1 MRSLPAMHP
10 SELRFVTHAWDT
22 SKAAALGNDE
32 VALLVYRSNLLGAD
46 LRITNFGGGNT
57 SAKVEEP
64 DPFEPG
70 RATETLYVK
79 GSGGDLGS
87 LERKG
92 LASLSLSRLVALQ
105 RVYRGRATED
115 EMVPLVDQCVVHG
128 NRVAPSIDTTL
139 HAFLPHRHC
148 DHLHPDAVIAIAA
161 SADGE
166 RLTKEIWGGEVGWI
180 PWLRPGFELAM
191 QLARTLVEQ
200 PKLRGLV
207 LESHGMFSW
216 GRTSLECYE
225 NSLDLIERA
234 ARALDGGGKGKAAPF
249 GPVASPVLPPE
260 ERRASAAAIGPALRG
275 LVGRDRRVVGH
286 FRDDEVV
293 LDFLSREKAP
303 ALVRAGTSCPDHF
316 LRTKIRPLLLD
327 SPPGTAEEGRK
338 KMSALVD
345 AYRAEHAAYYERCK
359 DAASAPMRDTAPAI
373 VLVPRVGMWSFGP
386 SPNEARIA
394 GEFYVNA
401 IRVMHGAESVSRY
414 TALPEKDAFSVEY
427 WALEAAKL
435 ARRPPER
442 PLARRVAFVTGAASG
457 IGFACAERM
466 LAEGASAVL
475 SDVRADVL
483 EESVAALAKR
493 HGRDSVRGVQVDVRS
508 ADSVRAGFREAVLAF
523 GGVDIVVNNAGLSVS
538 KPLGETSEAD
548 YDLMND
554 VMPRGSFLVAQEA
567 VRVLRE
573 QGTGG
578 SIVYVVSKNALAAGP
593 NNVAYGTAKAAQL
606 HQMRLVA
613 TEAGE
618 FGIRV
623 NAVNPDAVIQGS
635 SIWEG
640 GWAEGRAKAYGVP
653 IEKLGEF
660 YAQRTL
666 LKREI
671 TPADVA
677 AAVFAVAS
685 DLFSKTTGAVI
696 PVDGGVT
703 TAFPR

>member
-1 MRSLPAMHP
+1 MHR
-10 SELRFVTHAWDT
+10 SELRFVTHAWDPAR
-22 SKAAALGNDE
+22 AAAMEGDE
-32 VALLVYRSNLLGAD
+32 VALLVYRSNLLGSD

-57 SAKVEEP
+57 SAKVGEVDPFGGPEP
-64 DPFEPG
+64 D
-70 RATETLYVK
+70 RASETLYVK

-87 LERKG
+87 LDRRG
-92 LASLSLSRLVALQ
+92 LASLSLSRLRALKK
-105 RVYRGRATED
+105 VYRGRTFED

-139 HAFLPHRHC
+139 HAFLPFRHC

-166 RLTKEIWGGEVGWI
+166 RLTREIFSGEVGWI
-180 PWLRPGFELAM
+180 PWMRPGFELAL
-191 QLARTLVEQ
+191 QLAKKVAVE
-200 PKLRGLV
+200 PNLRGLV

-216 GRTSLECYE
+216 GGTSLECYE

-234 ARALDGGGKGKAAPF
+234 ARAVDEGASAKIPSPF
-249 GPVASPVLPPE
+249 GRATSTALSPA
-260 ERRASAAAIGPALRG
+260 ERRERAAAVAPLLRG
-275 LVGRDRRVVGH
+275 LVGRDRRVVGC
-286 FRDDEVV
+286 FRDDDEV
-293 LDFLSREKAP
+293 LDFLSRERMP

-316 LRTKIRPLLLD
+316 LRTKIRPLLVD
-327 SPPGTAEEGRK
+327 PTPDATPEGARGRW
-338 KMSALVD
+338 SSLVD
-345 AYRAEHAAYYERCK
+345 DYRAEHAAYYERQK
-359 DAASAPMRDTAPAI
+359 REGSAKMRDTAPAV
-373 VLVPRVGMWSFGP
+373 VLLPRVGMWSFGP
-386 SPNEARIA
+386 SASEARIA
-394 GEFYVNA
+394 GEFYLNA
-401 IRVMHGAESVSRY
+401 IRVMRGAESLSRY
-414 TALPEKDAFSVEY
+414 QPLPEADAFSVEY
-427 WALEAAKL
+427 WALEEAKL

-442 PLARRVAFVTGAASG
+442 PLARQVAFVTGAASG
-457 IGFACAERM
+457 IGLACAERL
-466 LAEGASAVL
+466 LAEGASVVL
-475 SDVRADVL
+475 SDLRADAL
-483 EESVAALAKR
+483 EASVRSLAGTF
-493 HGRDSVRGVQVDVRS
+493 GRDAVRGVAVDVRD

-523 GGVDIVVNNAGLSVS
+523 GGVDVVVNNAGLSVS
-538 KPLGETSEAD
+538 KPLGETSEED
-548 YDLMND
+548 YDLLNE
-554 VMPRGSFLVAQEA
+554 VMPRGSFLVAREA
-567 VRVLRE
+567 VRVLRD

-613 TEAGE
+613 TEVGE
-618 FGIRV
+618 SGIRV
-623 NAVNPDAVIQGS
+623 NAVNPDAVIRGS

-653 IEKLGEF
+653 VEKLGEF

-666 LKREI
+666 LKKEI
-671 TPADVA
+671 TPSDVA